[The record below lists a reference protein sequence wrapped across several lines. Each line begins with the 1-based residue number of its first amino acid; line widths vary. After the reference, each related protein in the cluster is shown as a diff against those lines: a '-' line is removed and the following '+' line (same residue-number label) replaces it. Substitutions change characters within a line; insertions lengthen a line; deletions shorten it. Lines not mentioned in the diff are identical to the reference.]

1 MMKQANQF
9 LINNMLAQKVNV
21 SKTSTKDPEII
32 EAWLKSGK
40 DLTVT
45 AMDGTMRLWLKF
57 GVVWM
62 EDRCSVADPLYDGR
76 YKQQNIMDIPFDE
89 FMEKWVYKNMFEFSL
104 VN

>member
-76 YKQQNIMDIPFDE
+76 CNRILWIFHLMSSWRNGFIRTGLNFH
-89 FMEKWVYKNMFEFSL
+89 
-104 VN
+104 

>member
-1 MMKQANQF
+1 
-9 LINNMLAQKVNV
+9 MLAEKVKL

-40 DLTVT
+40 NLTTTV
-45 AMDGTMRLWLKF
+45 MNGEIRLWLKW

-76 YKQQNIMDIPFDE
+76 YKQQNIMEIPFDE
-89 FMEKWVYKNMFEFSL
+89 FMEKWVYKDKFEFSL
-104 VN
+104 VY